1 MKKALLIGLG
11 CAALIVGVCASTYAA
26 YQTTINDVAG
36 GTITTRT
43 FNVQERVD
51 NASTPE
57 KVNNKT
63 IKVGEKEVYSFFLTS
78 TGSHQYSTYDVSI
91 TVDNLSGATPT
102 VVVGT
107 ESFSPTGFVG
117 DSALF
122 TISGFFD
129 YVTTTKTLVFKV
141 NLYNSTSSVIDSSN
155 TKVSIET
162 SETTIVPI
170 TKYNYLYETSLTDNK
185 NIDFK
190 TLKVEYNSDSSSY
203 DTRAYYK
210 NDNIS
215 SSELALAKKDYD
227 GEEYICLDTTKN
239 KEVNSPENS
248 TLTIAVP
255 QKISTV
261 DSTIVIRFKN
271 NGTSNFDY
279 TSFLTNSSYVS
290 NLKQYFDRVIF
301 DFGDVVPTYPQYMN
315 FTDEVL
321 FKTTSSVTFQNDN
334 QASHQVPTGTYNIG
348 LYTEG
353 TFNAESV
360 TFWSKFNVYSS
371 TKALIRASTFKESLN
386 VTSAGIEVANGTPYF
401 TKDVTFNSGSY
412 VNIYNGQ
419 FMSKLNIT
427 STGTSRGDGV
437 FFQGSNIYFANDV
450 TVDSVSRILSSS
462 ASFRGNIDFKSKDS
476 ITFENSGL
484 YISGNANIDAGGN
497 VSIAPGTFRGITT
510 VKAGG
515 TLTISG
521 SIYFSNIATLTSTGK
536 LSIGNGNDFTN
547 DLIISGADKVYV
559 SNDNYFGG
567 DVTIESKDLLTIS
580 GYNTFK
586 GVVDLTVHNGLTT
599 PNNNYFAQAVN
610 IKSEDTSAKFDLNDT
625 QINDS
630 VVFTL
635 DNYINANYNFV
646 LQRMSGNGVKNIVFV
661 IPTTEAVS
669 IDITNKNYNKYI
681 NLADN
686 VTESDDAT
694 TKITFDNQSNKVD
707 YKVTIETL

>member
-141 NLYNSTSSVIDSSN
+141 NLYNSTSSVIDSSS

-162 SETTIVPI
+162 KETTIVPI
-170 TKYNYLYETSLTDNK
+170 TKYNFLYETNLTDNK

-190 TLKVEYNSDSSSY
+190 YISAQFNSDSSDY
-203 DTRAYYK
+203 NTRAYYNNGK
-210 NDNIS
+210 DGY
-215 SSELALAKKDYD
+215 SELALAKKDYK

-239 KEVNSPENS
+239 KKIKKGKKSI
-248 TLTIAVP
+248 LKIAVP
-255 QKISTV
+255 QNSATV
-261 DSTIVIRFKN
+261 DSTILIRFRN
-271 NGTSNFDY
+271 NNESNFDY
-279 TSFLTNSSYVS
+279 NSFLTSNSYIS

-301 DFGDVVPTYPQYMN
+301 DFEDVVPTYPQNMN

-321 FKTTSSVTFQNDN
+321 FMTNSSVTFQNDN
-334 QASHQVPTGTYNIG
+334 QQSHKVPSGTYNIG

-371 TKALIRASTFKESLN
+371 TSALIRASTFKESLN
-386 VTSAGIEVANGTPYF
+386 VYSSGIIEIANGTPYF
-401 TKDVTFNSGSY
+401 TKDATFNSGSY

-419 FMSKLNIT
+419 FMGKLNIV
-427 STGTSRGDGV
+427 STGSNTGDGV
-437 FFQGSNIYFANDV
+437 FFQGGSNIYLANDV
-450 TVDSVSRILSSS
+450 MVDSVSRIYGSSLT
-462 ASFRGNIDFKSKDS
+462 FRGNLDLKSKDS
-476 ITFENSGL
+476 ISLANSGL
-484 YISGNANIDAGGN
+484 NVYIGPMSFT
-497 VSIAPGTFRGITT
+497 GTAEI
-510 VKAGG
+510 KAGG
-515 TLTISG
+515 TLSISE
-521 SIYFSNIATLTSTGK
+521 SSYFSDDTSFISSGEV
-536 LSIGNGNDFTN
+536 SIGNGISFKKG
-547 DLIISGADKVYV
+547 LMISGGDKVTLG
-559 SNDNYFGG
+559 SNGYFTGA
-567 DVTIESKDLLTIS
+567 VVIESKGALTINGS
-580 GYNTFK
+580 NTFK
-586 GVVDLTVHNGLTT
+586 EEVNLVIHEGLLT
-599 PNNNYFAQAVN
+599 PNYSYFAKALN
-610 IKSEDTSAKFDLNDT
+610 IYSEDNSFDYDFVYTQLNDT
-625 QINDS
+625 MVI
-630 VVFTL
+630 TL
-635 DNYINANYNFV
+635 DNYVNANYNFV
-646 LQRMSGNGVKNIVFV
+646 LQRMSGNGVKNIVFI
-661 IPTTEAVS
+661 IPTTETVA
-669 IDITNKNYNKYI
+669 IDITNESYDKFITLN
-681 NLADN
+681 N
-686 VTESDDAT
+686 VTESNDAT
-694 TKITFDNQSNKVD
+694 TKFTFGEAYNPS